1 MLRTSWRAIHPD
13 DARSDGLVPLLA
25 CGLLSIFACLLSGC
39 GMVSSLLPGGSDDYS
54 ALTSG
59 HVMDVADVIPAQE
72 CRGPGY
78 TVGPTA
84 AIVNHYAVFSVQTN
98 YGSISAYGRNMLELR
113 CYESRC
119 IQKAAGMRGVRQLLE
134 GALGS
139 LDETVEGAEK
149 LVADPINS
157 VRQAPKGL
165 DRMARSRLDGASRRA
180 GGPERRQLAVSLR
193 CDPETHNRILD
204 RMLDEIELTR
214 LIGSVPV
221 QFIPY
226 TGIFRLNAD
235 LWDEVGSTPP
245 HEINDRIEG
254 KLAAEGVSELL
265 RGRFCECQ
273 HFTTVER
280 LLFMEQ
286 YNQLK
291 GVENRDALLDFAVNG
306 DNEADALAAVELTY
320 ALATIHERRPIDRLA
335 SRGLPLAC
343 SAPAEESKG
352 LLERINLPIPG
363 LQKKKS
369 EDRVDYRGGLPVAVL
384 RDGTYLIYAPYDCF
398 EKTSS
403 LEVALR
409 AYRAEFPDRPTTFI
423 CSGRVMPD
431 ARTSLETKGFTVR
444 ERVRSSPDWG
454 ETGTPMKTETAPPEQ
469 RRFIRLPF

>member
-1 MLRTSWRAIHPD
+1 MSRTTRCAIHPG
-13 DARSDGLVPLLA
+13 DARSDGFAPLLA
-25 CGLLSIFACLLSGC
+25 FGVLSILACLLSGC
-39 GMVSSLLPGGSDDYS
+39 GMVSSLLPDGSDDYS

-72 CRGPGY
+72 RRGPGY
-78 TVGPTA
+78 TIGPTA
-84 AIVNHYAVFSVQTN
+84 AIVDHYAVFCIQTN
-98 YGSISAYGRNMLELR
+98 YGSMSAHGRNMLELR
-113 CYESRC
+113 SYESRC
-119 IQKAAGMRGVRQLLE
+119 IEKAAGMRGVRQVLE

-149 LVADPINS
+149 LVTDPIRS

-165 DRMARSRLDGASRRA
+165 DRMVRSQLDPASRGA
-180 GGPERRQLAVSLR
+180 GGPERRQLAVSLG

-235 LWDEVGSTPP
+235 IRDEVASTPP
-245 HEINDRIEG
+245 YEINERING
-254 KLAAEGVSELL
+254 KLAAQGVSELL

-291 GVENRDALLDFAVNG
+291 GVENRDALLDFAVEG
-306 DNEADALAAVELTY
+306 DNEADALAAIELTY
-320 ALATIHERRPIDRLA
+320 ALAVIHERRPIDRFA

-343 SAPAEESKG
+343 CVPTQQPKG
-352 LLERINLPIPG
+352 FLERINLPIPG
-363 LQKKKS
+363 LQKKKT
-369 EDRVDYRGGLPVAVL
+369 EDPVDYRGSLPVAVL
-384 RDGTYLIYAPYDCF
+384 RDGTFLIYAPYDCL

-409 AYRAEFPDRPTTFI
+409 AYRAEYPDRPTTLV
-423 CSGRVMPD
+423 CSGRVMPE
-431 ARTSLETKGFTVR
+431 ARTSLERKGFTVY

-454 ETGTPMKTETAPPEQ
+454 ETGTAMKTDTAPLQP